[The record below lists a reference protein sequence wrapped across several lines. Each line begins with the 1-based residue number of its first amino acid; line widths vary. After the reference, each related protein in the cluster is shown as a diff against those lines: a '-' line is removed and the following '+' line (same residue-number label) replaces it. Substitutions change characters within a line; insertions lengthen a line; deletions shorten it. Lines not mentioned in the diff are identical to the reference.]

1 MWHNQFIMITTERLI
16 IKPWSEDMASDFF
29 DLSKDQGFT
38 LFPITD
44 YRQESIE
51 SARQWILNNK
61 SKYAVLEKSTGQL
74 LGMGGL
80 TPWQWKDENLID
92 ITYRLSTSAQ
102 GKGYGM
108 ELARALVDYAFNTLK
123 LDQITATITPD
134 NVPSKKIA
142 DKLGMKFDQK
152 IVLLGVATDLY
163 RLRK

>member
-1 MWHNQFIMITTERLI
+1 MITTERLL

-29 DLSKDQGFT
+29 DLSKDPGFT

-44 YRQESIE
+44 YRQSSIE
-51 SARQWILNNK
+51 SARQWIANTK
-61 SKYAVLEKSTGQL
+61 GKYAVIEKTTGQL

-80 TPWQWKDENLID
+80 TPWTWNDENLID
-92 ITYRLSTSAQ
+92 ITYRLRTSAQ

-108 ELARALVDYAFNTLK
+108 ELARALVDYGFHTLK
-123 LDQITATITPD
+123 LEQITATITPD
-134 NVPSKKIA
+134 NLPSKKIA

-152 IVLLGVATDLY
+152 IMLLGVATDLY